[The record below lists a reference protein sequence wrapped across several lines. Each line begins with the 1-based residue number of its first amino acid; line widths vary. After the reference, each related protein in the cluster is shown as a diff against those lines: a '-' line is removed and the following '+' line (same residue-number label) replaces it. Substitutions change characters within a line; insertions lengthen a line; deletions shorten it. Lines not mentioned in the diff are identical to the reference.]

1 MIHPE
6 RAGIVEGG
14 GIWSWVV
21 ATTRCEGGKRT
32 VSIIQEDPDIPI
44 DPGTEPGREPS
55 SRRYAEALPVKYEQF
70 TGFGPVEKQCLLN
83 PDSPWHLECAN
94 QQL

>member
-6 RAGIVEGG
+6 RAGIVEGV

-32 VSIIQEDPDIPI
+32 VCIIQEDPDVPI

-83 PDSPWHLECAN
+83 PDSPGRLECAN
-94 QQL
+94 QEL